1 VSDDILVQH
10 DGPIATLV
18 LNRPRMRN
26 AINLTMWQQIARLTE
41 GMGRDESVRAVVYRG
56 AGSEA
61 FASGADISEFP
72 ESRKDTETSLR
83 YNATT
88 AAAYAAVRE
97 CAKPTIAMIHG
108 FCMGGAMGLAM
119 ACDLRFAAEGAK
131 FGIPAARLSI
141 VYPPEAIGQLVDL
154 VGPAYAKDI
163 LFSARTVSDREAVA
177 IGLIQR
183 LVPAA
188 DLERTTYD
196 YLKLVADNAPLSVR
210 GSKVAVQAY
219 LSGFDEDSRA
229 KLREMSLEAVASED
243 YREGTRAFLEK
254 RRPTFRGR

>member
-1 VSDDILVQH
+1 MSADILVQH
-10 DGPIATLV
+10 DGAVATVV

-26 AINLTMWQQIARLTE
+26 AINLAMWTELARLTE
-41 GMGRDESVRAVVYRG
+41 GLVKDDSVRAVVYRG
-56 AGSEA
+56 AGTEA

-72 ESRKDTETSLR
+72 ESRKDTETSQR

-88 AAAYAAVRE
+88 AAAYRAVRE
-97 CAKPTIAMIHG
+97 CPKPTIAMIHG

-119 ACDLRFAAEGAK
+119 ACDLRFAAEGSK

-163 LFSARTVSDREAVA
+163 LFSARTVSDREALA

-183 LVPAA
+183 LVPGGE
-188 DLERTTYD
+188 LEHTTYE
-196 YLKLVADNAPLSVR
+196 YLALVADNAPLSVR
-210 GSKVAVQAY
+210 GSK
-219 LSGFDEDSRA
+219 
-229 KLREMSLEAVASED
+229 ASI
-243 YREGTRAFLEK
+243 
-254 RRPTFRGR
+254 

>member
-1 VSDDILVQH
+1 VNDDILVQQ
-10 DGPIATLV
+10 DGSIATIV

-26 AINLTMWQQIARLTE
+26 AINLAMWQEIARLTE
-41 GMGRDESVRAVVYRG
+41 GLGKDDSVRAVVFRG
-56 AGSEA
+56 SGTEA

-72 ESRKDTETSLR
+72 ASRKDTETSLH

-97 CAKPTIAMIHG
+97 CLKPTIAMIHG

-163 LFSARTVSDREAVA
+163 LFSARTVSDREALA

-188 DLERTTYD
+188 DLERTTYE

-219 LSGFDEDSRA
+219 LAGFDDDSRA
-229 KLREMSLEAVASED
+229 RLRALSLEAVASED

-254 RRPTFRGR
+254 RRPTFQGR